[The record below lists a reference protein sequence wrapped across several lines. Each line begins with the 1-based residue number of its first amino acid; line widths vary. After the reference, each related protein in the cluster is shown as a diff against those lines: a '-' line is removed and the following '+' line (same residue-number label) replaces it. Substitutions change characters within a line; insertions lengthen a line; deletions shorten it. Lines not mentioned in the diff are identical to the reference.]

1 MQVRAV
7 LFDLDGVLIDS
18 SSFHRESW
26 TKLGSEIGFQMT
38 DAVFWETFGMPNRQI
53 FPLLFGRALPEAEAS
68 ALSERKE
75 ELFRAL
81 ARGRLQALPGAID
94 LLRSLKE
101 SGFRLALGSSTPRS
115 NVDVI
120 LETLGVACL
129 FDGTVTADDVTH
141 GKPNPEVFLTAA
153 ARVAV
158 PPERCVVVEDAV
170 VGVEAARAA
179 GMRCLAVTT
188 THPAERLAAA
198 DRIVAGLAGL
208 GPEDFE
214 ALLA

>member
-53 FPLLFGRALPEAEAS
+53 FPLLFGHALPEAETS

-81 ARGRLQALPGAID
+81 ARGRLRALPGAID

-129 FDGTVTADDVTH
+129 FDATVTADDVTH
-141 GKPNPEVFLTAA
+141 GKPNPEVFLAAA